1 MKILVIGSGVIGK
14 ATHQKL
20 LSFGISS
27 EVALISSRLLE
38 AQSDLQ
44 TLNLIRETNLIIWT
58 ARDAGAPRELGNS
71 SPLWDRLQRILTQ
84 IHWRGKFVFA
94 SSAGAIYGNDTEFP
108 SSETS
113 RQFPVEPYGRIKKLH
128 EMDLIENA
136 RTGEFEILIARVTN
150 VFTVDKNDRGIIG
163 SVLRSIENREN
174 FVLQWGF
181 QTRDFICLEDLTTI
195 LVQLISLKQQGIFNI
210 GSGVSL
216 NMFDVI
222 GKFEHFYQKKSN
234 YVLDGSIPLIPRSEV
249 VISKL
254 LKTGIPQPRTIDMCL
269 LEMKL

>member
-1 MKILVIGSGVIGK
+1 M
-14 ATHQKL
+14 
-20 LSFGISS
+20 
-27 EVALISSRLLE
+27 
-38 AQSDLQ
+38 
-44 TLNLIRETNLIIWT
+44 
-58 ARDAGAPRELGNS
+58 
-71 SPLWDRLQRILTQ
+71 
-84 IHWRGKFVFA
+84 
-94 SSAGAIYGNDTEFP
+94 
-108 SSETS
+108 
-113 RQFPVEPYGRIKKLH
+113 
-128 EMDLIENA
+128 
-136 RTGEFEILIARVTN
+136 IARVTN

-216 NMFDVI
+216 YMFDVI